1 MGIFTIIYN
10 YEDESFFSG
19 SESSIFNKWN
29 KIIIVFGKMND
40 LKEKKKKKNWITML
54 KLSSKTRKS
63 GKYVGKSSAKLKDW
77 QIKP

>member
-29 KIIIVFGKMND
+29 KIIIGFGKMND
-40 LKEKKKKKNWITML
+40 LKEKKKKK
-54 KLSSKTRKS
+54 KLNHYVKTE
-63 GKYVGKSSAKLKDW
+63 L
-77 QIKP
+77 QN

>member
-29 KIIIVFGKMND
+29 KIIIGFGKMND
-40 LKEKKKKKNWITML
+40 LKEKKKKK
-54 KLSSKTRKS
+54 KTES
-63 GKYVGKSSAKLKDW
+63 LC
-77 QIKP
+77 